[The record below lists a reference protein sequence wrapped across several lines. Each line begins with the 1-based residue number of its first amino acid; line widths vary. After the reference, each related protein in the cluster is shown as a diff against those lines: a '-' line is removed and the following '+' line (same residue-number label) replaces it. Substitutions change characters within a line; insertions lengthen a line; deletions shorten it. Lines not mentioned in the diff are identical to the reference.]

1 MDLLGQDLVGSSAPL
16 GHWRGHTV
24 ATWTWRRRATGF
36 QCASLVFQLF
46 AGSELFRDVE
56 GLRSKTQLRFSRS
69 ADVPGTGH
77 DTQKISAGHLHQT
90 TPEVKNR
97 TTSLCYRKPVCGTSM
112 KDRSP
117 RTWKG
122 SSIRVQSPDSRRT
135 SRMVD
140 GRKSGF
146 LRHPHRPPPTP
157 IPFAIFA
164 YAWRNS
170 SSFHST
176 NIDFYI
182 QECI

>member
-1 MDLLGQDLVGSSAPL
+1 MLLRGTQNGEMDLLGQDLVGSSAPL

-77 DTQKISAGHLHQT
+77 DTQQISAGHLHQT

-97 TTSLCYRKPVCGTSM
+97 TG
-112 KDRSP
+112 
-117 RTWKG
+117 
-122 SSIRVQSPDSRRT
+122 PDLAKEREP
-135 SRMVD
+135 
-140 GRKSGF
+140 
-146 LRHPHRPPPTP
+146 L
-157 IPFAIFA
+157 PFAIGNPFVGPA
-164 YAWRNS
+164 
-170 SSFHST
+170 
-176 NIDFYI
+176 
-182 QECI
+182 